1 MSLTRITLFAV
12 AAGLAG
18 LSAAQAEGDA
28 ARGQTQFT
36 SRCSSCHALAAAE
49 AKPMGPHLQDVFGR
63 KAGSVEGARYS
74 KALPASSIV
83 WDEVTLDNFL
93 AAPAKAV
100 PGTSMMIGVP
110 NAQDRADIVAYL
122 KSATHSE

>member
-1 MSLTRITLFAV
+1 MSLIRITLFAL

-18 LSAAQAEGDA
+18 LSAAHAEGDA
-28 ARGQTQFT
+28 AKGQSLFT
-36 SRCSSCHALAAAE
+36 ARCSSCHALAAAE
-49 AKPMGPHLQDVFGR
+49 AKPMGPHLQDLLGR

-74 KALPASSIV
+74 KALAASGIV
-83 WDEVTLDNFL
+83 WDEATVDNFL
-93 AAPAKAV
+93 AGPAKAV

-110 NAQDRADIVAYL
+110 NAQDRADIVVYL